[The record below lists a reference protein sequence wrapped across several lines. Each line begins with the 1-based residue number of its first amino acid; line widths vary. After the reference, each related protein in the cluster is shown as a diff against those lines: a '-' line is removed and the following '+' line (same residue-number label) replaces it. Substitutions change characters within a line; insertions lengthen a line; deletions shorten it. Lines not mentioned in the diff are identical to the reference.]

1 MNELIAKQI
10 IKNKFWIVEDHG
22 EQVATIQA
30 VEDGTVVYVHEATRQ
45 KFPSIK
51 VLSKEINVIFD
62 NAKPEKKLKPTTH
75 DVHGYPTTNKP
86 WNTLWDVQ
94 HQFPVFTKTSKSK
107 SFYCAGYYI
116 IHFNSGWVKSYCP
129 KFITLSRYEYQG
141 PFATKE
147 EMLEKLKAANG
158 N

>member
-1 MNELIAKQI
+1 MSELIAKQV
-10 IKNKFWIVEDHG
+10 IKNKFWIVENSG
-22 EQVATIQA
+22 EKVGTIQA
-30 VEDGTVVYVHEATRQ
+30 VEDGTVVYVQEDQRQ
-45 KFPSIK
+45 RFASIK
-51 VLSKEINVIFD
+51 VLSKETNIIFD
-62 NAKPEKKLKPTTH
+62 NTKPEKKPKPTVH

-116 IHFNSGWVKSYCP
+116 IKFNNGWVKSYCP

-141 PFATKE
+141 PFKTKE
-147 EMLEKLKAANG
+147 IMQEQLRIAHG
-158 N
+158 T